1 MRANIVMRYMGYVL
15 LLNAAFMFASAVT
28 SWYFDVDTAFYPL
41 LLSGVLT
48 TAIGIIPIIFV
59 PSGESVTSK
68 EGYCIVVGSWMMSC
82 IVGMM
87 PYLLWG
93 GEFSLVN
100 AWFESV
106 SGYTT
111 TGATILTDI
120 ESVPKGLL
128 MWRSATHWMGG
139 VGVVMF
145 ALVILPSIGKTK
157 MTISSME
164 ISHLAKDNYQYR
176 SNMIMHI
183 LLWVYVGITLL
194 CTILL
199 KIAGLN
205 WFDAINHA
213 MSAISTGG
221 FSTRN
226 ASIGAFD
233 NVWVEVILI
242 FFMLLA
248 SLHFGVIYATLTGKR
263 NNMFR
268 SEVVRFFVLSAI
280 IASLICGV
288 TIWQQGLFP
297 SFGEAMRASAFQ
309 CASLISTTG
318 FGTTNVFVW
327 GSVATIVLLFLSIQ
341 CGCAG
346 STAGG
351 IKVDRVVLAFKML
364 KAKILQQQ
372 HPNAVIRIKLNGQ
385 IQDASVINYALIFI
399 VAYVAML
406 FFGAFVFALCGFSLD
421 GSIAASVASLGN
433 VGMEV
438 CNFGGFA
445 NAPEFVRL
453 FAPLLM
459 LFGRLEIFGFIQLFL
474 LNTWK

>member
-1 MRANIVMRYMGYVL
+1 MRANIVMKYMGYVL
-15 LLNAAFMFASAVT
+15 LLNAAFMFASAAT

-48 TAIGIIPIIFV
+48 MAIGIIPLLFV
-59 PSGESVTSK
+59 PSGDNITSK

-82 IVGMM
+82 VVGMM

-111 TGATILTDI
+111 TGATILKDI
-120 ESVPKGLL
+120 EAVPKGLL

-176 SNMIMHI
+176 SNVVMHI
-183 LLWVYVGITLL
+183 LLWIYLGMTLL
-194 CTILL
+194 CTALL

-205 WFDAINHA
+205 WFDAVNHA
-213 MSAISTGG
+213 LSAISTGG

-226 ASIGAFD
+226 ASIGAF
-233 NVWVEVILI
+233 NNGWVEVILI

-248 SLHFGVIYATLTGKR
+248 SLHFGVIFATLTGKR

-268 SEVVRFFVLSAI
+268 SEVVRYFLASA
-280 IASLICGV
+280 AVVALISG
-288 TIWQQGLFP
+288 ISAWNEGLFP
-297 SFGEAMRASAFQ
+297 TIWSALRAGVFQ
-309 CASLISTTG
+309 TASLISTTG
-318 FGTTNVFVW
+318 FSTTSVFGW
-327 GSVATIVLLFLSIQ
+327 GAVAIFVLMFASIQ

-346 STAGG
+346 STSGG
-351 IKVDRVVLAFKML
+351 IKADRVVLAFKIL
-364 KAKILQQQ
+364 KARIRQQQ
-372 HPNAVIRIKLNGQ
+372 HPNAIIRLKLNGQ
-385 IQDASVINYALIFI
+385 IQEASVINYVSIFI
-399 VAYVAML
+399 VAYVGML
-406 FFGAFVFALCGFSLD
+406 LIGAIGFAACGFTLD

-433 VGMEV
+433 VGLEV
-438 CNFGGFA
+438 CDFGGFA
-445 NAPEFVRL
+445 NAPAFARL
-453 FAPLLM
+453 FAPILM

>member
-1 MRANIVMRYMGYVL
+1 MRANIVMKYMGYVL
-15 LLNAAFMFASAVT
+15 LLNAAFMFASAAT

-48 TAIGIIPIIFV
+48 MAIGIIPLLFV
-59 PSGESVTSK
+59 PSGDNITSK

-82 IVGMM
+82 VVGMM

-111 TGATILTDI
+111 TGATILKDI
-120 ESVPKGLL
+120 EAVPKGLL

-139 VGVVMF
+139 IGVVMF

-176 SNMIMHI
+176 SNVIMHI
-183 LLWVYVGITLL
+183 LLWIYLGMTLL
-194 CTILL
+194 CTALL

-205 WFDAINHA
+205 WFDAVNHA
-213 MSAISTGG
+213 LSAVATGG

-226 ASIGAFD
+226 ASIGAF
-233 NVWVEVILI
+233 NNGWVEAILI

-248 SLHFGVIYATLTGKR
+248 SLHFGVIFATLTGKR

-268 SEVVRFFVLSAI
+268 SEVIRYFLASVAIVALISGISA
-280 IASLICGV
+280 
-288 TIWQQGLFP
+288 WNEGLFP
-297 SFGEAMRASAFQ
+297 TIWSALRAGVFQ
-309 CASLISTTG
+309 TASLISTTG
-318 FGTTNVFVW
+318 FSTTSVFGW
-327 GSVATIVLLFLSIQ
+327 GAVAIFVLMFASIQ

-346 STAGG
+346 STSGG
-351 IKVDRVVLAFKML
+351 IKADRVVLAFKII
-364 KAKILQQQ
+364 KAKIRQQQ
-372 HPNAVIRIKLNGQ
+372 HPNAIIRLKLNGQ
-385 IQDASVINYALIFI
+385 IQEASVINYVSIFI

-406 FFGAFVFALCGFSLD
+406 LIGAIGFAACGFTLD

-433 VGMEV
+433 VGLEV
-438 CNFGGFA
+438 CDFGGFA
-445 NAPEFVRL
+445 NAPAFARF
-453 FAPLLM
+453 FAPILM

>member
-1 MRANIVMRYMGYVL
+1 MKYMGYVL
-15 LLNAAFMFASAVT
+15 LLNAAFMFASAAT

-48 TAIGIIPIIFV
+48 MAIGIIPLLFV
-59 PSGESVTSK
+59 PSGDNITSK
-68 EGYCIVVGSWMMSC
+68 EGYCTVVGSWMMSC
-82 IVGMM
+82 VVGMM

-111 TGATILTDI
+111 TGATILKDI
-120 ESVPKGLL
+120 EAVPKGLL

-176 SNMIMHI
+176 SNVVMHI
-183 LLWVYVGITLL
+183 LLWIYLGMTLL
-194 CTILL
+194 CTALL

-205 WFDAINHA
+205 WFDAVNHA
-213 MSAISTGG
+213 LSAISTGG

-226 ASIGAFD
+226 TSIGAF
-233 NVWVEVILI
+233 NNGWVEVILI

-248 SLHFGVIYATLTGKR
+248 SLHFGVIFATLTGKR

-268 SEVVRFFVLSAI
+268 SEVVRYFLASA
-280 IASLICGV
+280 AVVALISG
-288 TIWQQGLFP
+288 ISAWNEGLFP
-297 SFGEAMRASAFQ
+297 TIWSALRAGVFQ
-309 CASLISTTG
+309 TASLISTTG
-318 FGTTNVFVW
+318 FSTTSVFGW
-327 GSVATIVLLFLSIQ
+327 GAVAIFVLMFASIQ

-346 STAGG
+346 STSGG
-351 IKVDRVVLAFKML
+351 IKADRVVLAFKIL
-364 KAKILQQQ
+364 KARIRQQQ
-372 HPNAVIRIKLNGQ
+372 HPNAIIRLKLNGQ
-385 IQDASVINYALIFI
+385 IQEASVINYVSIFI
-399 VAYVAML
+399 VAYVGML
-406 FFGAFVFALCGFSLD
+406 LIGAIGFAACGFTLD

-433 VGMEV
+433 VGLEV
-438 CNFGGFA
+438 CDFGGFA
-445 NAPEFVRL
+445 NAPAFARL
-453 FAPLLM
+453 FAPILM

>member
-1 MRANIVMRYMGYVL
+1 MKYMGYVL
-15 LLNAAFMFASAVT
+15 LLNAAFMFASAAT

-48 TAIGIIPIIFV
+48 MAIGIIPLLFV
-59 PSGESVTSK
+59 PSGDNITSK

-82 IVGMM
+82 VVGMM

-111 TGATILTDI
+111 TGATILKDI
-120 ESVPKGLL
+120 EAVPKGLL

-176 SNMIMHI
+176 SNVVMHI
-183 LLWVYVGITLL
+183 LLWIYLGMTLL
-194 CTILL
+194 CTALL

-205 WFDAINHA
+205 WFDAVNHA
-213 MSAISTGG
+213 LSAISTGG

-226 ASIGAFD
+226 ASIGAF
-233 NVWVEVILI
+233 NNGWVEVILI

-248 SLHFGVIYATLTGKR
+248 SLHFGVIFATLTGKR

-268 SEVVRFFVLSAI
+268 SEVVRYFLASA
-280 IASLICGV
+280 AVVALISG
-288 TIWQQGLFP
+288 ISAWNEGLFP
-297 SFGEAMRASAFQ
+297 TIWSALRAGVFQ
-309 CASLISTTG
+309 TASLISTTG
-318 FGTTNVFVW
+318 FSTTSVFGW
-327 GSVATIVLLFLSIQ
+327 GAVAIFVLMFASIQ

-346 STAGG
+346 STSGG
-351 IKVDRVVLAFKML
+351 IKADRVVLAFKIL
-364 KAKILQQQ
+364 KARIRQQQ
-372 HPNAVIRIKLNGQ
+372 HPNAIIRLKLNGQ
-385 IQDASVINYALIFI
+385 IQEASVINYVSIFI
-399 VAYVAML
+399 VAYVGML
-406 FFGAFVFALCGFSLD
+406 LIGAIGFAACGFTLD

-433 VGMEV
+433 VGLEV
-438 CNFGGFA
+438 CDFGGFA
-445 NAPEFVRL
+445 NAPAFARL
-453 FAPLLM
+453 FAPILM

>member
-1 MRANIVMRYMGYVL
+1 MRANIVMKYMGYVL
-15 LLNAAFMFASAVT
+15 LLNAAFMFASAAT

-48 TAIGIIPIIFV
+48 MAIGIIPLLFV
-59 PSGESVTSK
+59 PSGDNITSK

-82 IVGMM
+82 VVGMM

-111 TGATILTDI
+111 TGATILKDI
-120 ESVPKGLL
+120 EAVPKGLL

-139 VGVVMF
+139 IGVVMF

-176 SNMIMHI
+176 SNVIMHI
-183 LLWVYVGITLL
+183 LLWIYLGMTLL
-194 CTILL
+194 CTALL

-205 WFDAINHA
+205 WFDAVNHA
-213 MSAISTGG
+213 LSAVATGG

-226 ASIGAFD
+226 ASIGAF
-233 NVWVEVILI
+233 NNGWVEAILI

-248 SLHFGVIYATLTGKR
+248 SVHFGVIFATLTGKR

-268 SEVVRFFVLSAI
+268 SEVIRYFLASVAVVALISGISA
-280 IASLICGV
+280 
-288 TIWQQGLFP
+288 WNEGLFP
-297 SFGEAMRASAFQ
+297 TIWSALRAGVFQ
-309 CASLISTTG
+309 TASLISTTG
-318 FGTTNVFVW
+318 FSTTSVFGW
-327 GSVATIVLLFLSIQ
+327 GAVAIFVLMFASIQ

-346 STAGG
+346 STSGG
-351 IKVDRVVLAFKML
+351 IKADRVVLAFKIL
-364 KAKILQQQ
+364 KARIRQQQ
-372 HPNAVIRIKLNGQ
+372 HPNAIIRLKLNGQ
-385 IQDASVINYALIFI
+385 IQEASVINYVSIFI

-406 FFGAFVFALCGFSLD
+406 LIGAIGFAACGFTLD

-433 VGMEV
+433 VGLEV
-438 CNFGGFA
+438 CDFGGFA
-445 NAPEFVRL
+445 NAPAFARL
-453 FAPLLM
+453 FAPILM

>member
-1 MRANIVMRYMGYVL
+1 MRANIVMKYMGYVL
-15 LLNAAFMFASAVT
+15 LLNAAFMFASAAT

-48 TAIGIIPIIFV
+48 MAIGIIPLLFV
-59 PSGESVTSK
+59 PSGDNITSK

-82 IVGMM
+82 VVGMM

-111 TGATILTDI
+111 TGATILKDI
-120 ESVPKGLL
+120 EAVPKGLL

-176 SNMIMHI
+176 SNVVMHI
-183 LLWVYVGITLL
+183 LLWIYLGMTLL
-194 CTILL
+194 CTALL

-205 WFDAINHA
+205 WFDAVNHA
-213 MSAISTGG
+213 LSAISTGG

-226 ASIGAFD
+226 ASIGAF
-233 NVWVEVILI
+233 NNGWVEVILI

-248 SLHFGVIYATLTGKR
+248 SLHFGVIFATLTGKR

-268 SEVVRFFVLSAI
+268 SEVVRYFLASA
-280 IASLICGV
+280 AVVALISG
-288 TIWQQGLFP
+288 ISAWNEGLFP
-297 SFGEAMRASAFQ
+297 TIWSALRAGVFQ
-309 CASLISTTG
+309 TASLISTTG
-318 FGTTNVFVW
+318 FSTTSVF
-327 GSVATIVLLFLSIQ
+327 G
-341 CGCAG
+341 
-346 STAGG
+346 
-351 IKVDRVVLAFKML
+351 
-364 KAKILQQQ
+364 
-372 HPNAVIRIKLNGQ
+372 
-385 IQDASVINYALIFI
+385 
-399 VAYVAML
+399 
-406 FFGAFVFALCGFSLD
+406 LD
-421 GSIAASVASLGN
+421 
-433 VGMEV
+433 
-438 CNFGGFA
+438 
-445 NAPEFVRL
+445 
-453 FAPLLM
+453 
-459 LFGRLEIFGFIQLFL
+459 FGRYQG
-474 LNTWK
+474 

>member
-1 MRANIVMRYMGYVL
+1 MKYMGYVL
-15 LLNAAFMFASAVT
+15 LLNAAFMFASAAT

-48 TAIGIIPIIFV
+48 MAIGIIPLLFV
-59 PSGESVTSK
+59 PSGDNITSK

-82 IVGMM
+82 VVGMM

-111 TGATILTDI
+111 TGATILKDI
-120 ESVPKGLL
+120 EAVPKGLL

-139 VGVVMF
+139 IGVVMF

-176 SNMIMHI
+176 SNVIMHI
-183 LLWVYVGITLL
+183 LLWIYLGMTLL
-194 CTILL
+194 CTALL
-199 KIAGLN
+199 KISGLN
-205 WFDAINHA
+205 WFDAVNHA
-213 MSAISTGG
+213 LSAVATGG

-226 ASIGAFD
+226 ASIGAF
-233 NVWVEVILI
+233 NNGWVEAILI

-248 SLHFGVIYATLTGKR
+248 SLHFGVIFATLTGKR

-268 SEVVRFFVLSAI
+268 SEVIRYFLASVAVVALISGISA
-280 IASLICGV
+280 
-288 TIWQQGLFP
+288 WNEGLFP
-297 SFGEAMRASAFQ
+297 TIWSALRAGVFQ
-309 CASLISTTG
+309 TASLISTTG
-318 FGTTNVFVW
+318 FSTTSVFGW
-327 GSVATIVLLFLSIQ
+327 GAVAIFVLMFASIQ

-346 STAGG
+346 STSGG
-351 IKVDRVVLAFKML
+351 IKADRVVLAFKII
-364 KAKILQQQ
+364 KARIRQQQ
-372 HPNAVIRIKLNGQ
+372 HPNAIIRLKLNGQ
-385 IQDASVINYALIFI
+385 IQEASVINYVSIFI

-406 FFGAFVFALCGFSLD
+406 LIGAIGFAACGFTLD

-433 VGMEV
+433 VGLEV
-438 CNFGGFA
+438 CDFGGFA
-445 NAPEFVRL
+445 NAPAFARF
-453 FAPLLM
+453 FAPILM